1 MSNAEFRRNYAKYLA
16 KAGGKAETVVRK
28 TALQLQSEMI
38 SLSPVDTG
46 RFKGNWVAGVGAVNK
61 STGDAKDTT
70 PLSQFDPGKSYAAT
84 QTVLQAWK
92 PGQMIY
98 LTNSMPYGS
107 VLEYGRA
114 DGSPGSKQA
123 PNGMVRLT
131 VQNYSQ
137 AVAKAVA
144 EVK

>member
-1 MSNAEFRRNYAKYLA
+1 MSNAEFRRDYAKYLA

-28 TALQLQSEMI
+28 TGLQLQTEMVV
-38 SLSPVDTG
+38 LSPVDEG
-46 RFKGNWVAGVGAVNK
+46 RFKGGWVASIGTINT
-61 STGDAKDTT
+61 SISDTKDTT
-70 PLSQFDPGKSYAAT
+70 PLGQFDPGKSYAAT